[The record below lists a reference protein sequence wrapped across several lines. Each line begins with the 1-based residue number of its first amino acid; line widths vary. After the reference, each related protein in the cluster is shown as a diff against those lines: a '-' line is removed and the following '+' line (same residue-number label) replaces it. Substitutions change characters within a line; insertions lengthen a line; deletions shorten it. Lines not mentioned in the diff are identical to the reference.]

1 MTYKFG
7 NAFKISIPGFEGL
20 IMKENKDGQRRISSV
35 QVIVFGFLMVIIA
48 GAILLWLPISS
59 VEREFTSP
67 IDALFTATTSVCVT
81 GLTTVTTAAHWSM
94 FGKVVILILIQLGGL
109 GVVCVGIGLMLIMK
123 KKITMRERLLIQTAY
138 NLENID
144 GMVRVIKNVSFG
156 AFMAEGIGAVFYA
169 FVFVPDYGWGKGIW
183 YSIFHSVSAF
193 CNAGIDLLGDS
204 SLCMYRDNI
213 VINVVTML
221 LIVTG
226 GIGFIVW
233 WDIKKIFVNSTH
245 TGKIKGQLF
254 KRLSVHSKVA
264 IVTSLICII
273 GGAAVIFIAEYDN
286 PDTLG
291 TMKTGHKI
299 MSSLFESVTTRTAGF
314 ATIPQEL
321 FRDTTYM
328 IILFFMLVGGSP
340 MGTAGGFKTTTL
352 ALIFFSVKSTV
363 KGKKDTEVFGR
374 KIESENIKTALAVLS
389 IISAI
394 VFAAVL
400 LLVAIEPFSLKDIVF
415 ETISAMGTVGL
426 TRGITPM
433 LSTAGKIIICFVMF
447 AGRIGPISL
456 VMAFSIRKKKE
467 NISNMRELAKARILI
482 G

>member
-1 MTYKFG
+1 MREK
-7 NAFKISIPGFEGL
+7 
-20 IMKENKDGQRRISSV
+20 KEGQRRISSV
-35 QVIVFGFLMVIIA
+35 QIIVFGFLMVIIA

-59 VEREFTSP
+59 ADRTFTSP

-94 FGKVVILILIQLGGL
+94 FGKAVILALIQLGGL
-109 GVVCVGIGLMLIMK
+109 GVVCVGIGVMIIMK
-123 KKITMRERLLIQTAY
+123 KRITMRERLLIQTAY

-144 GMVRVIKNVSFG
+144 GMVRVIKNVSLG
-156 AFMAEGIGAVFYA
+156 AFTAEALGAVFYA
-169 FVFVPDYGWGKGIW
+169 FVFVPDYGWIKGIW

-213 VINVVTML
+213 LINVVTMT

-233 WDIKKIFVNSTH
+233 WDIKKTAGNSIR
-245 TGKIKGQLF
+245 TGRWRGQLF
-254 KRLSVHSKVA
+254 KRLSVHSKAAV
-264 IVTSLICII
+264 ITTLICII
-273 GGAAVIFIAEYDN
+273 AGTGLIFLFEFN
-286 PDTLG
+286 NQDTIGNMNVGNKL
-291 TMKTGHKI
+291 
-299 MSSLFESVTTRTAGF
+299 MSSAFEAVTTRTAGF
-314 ATIPQEL
+314 ASIPQEL
-321 FRDTTYM
+321 FRDTTY
-328 IILFFMLVGGSP
+328 IVLLILMLIGGSP

-363 KGKKDTEVFGR
+363 KGKKDTEAFGR
-374 KIESENIKTALAVLS
+374 KIGGENIKTALAVLS
-389 IISAI
+389 IIFAI
-394 VFAAVL
+394 VFAAIVTL
-400 LLVAIEPFSLKDIVF
+400 TAIEPFGLKDIAF
-415 ETISAMGTVGL
+415 ETISAMSTSGL

-433 LSTAGKIIICFVMF
+433 LSSAGKAIICIVMF

-456 VMAFSIRKKKE
+456 VMAFNIRRKRE
-467 NISNMRELAKARILI
+467 NMTNMRELAEARILI

>member
-1 MTYKFG
+1 MREK
-7 NAFKISIPGFEGL
+7 
-20 IMKENKDGQRRISSV
+20 KEGQRRISSV
-35 QVIVFGFLMVIIA
+35 QIIVFGFLMVIIA

-59 VEREFTSP
+59 ADRTFTPP

-94 FGKVVILILIQLGGL
+94 FGKAVILALIQLGGL
-109 GVVCVGIGLMLIMK
+109 GVVCVGIGVMIIMK
-123 KKITMRERLLIQTAY
+123 KRITMRERLLIQTAY

-144 GMVRVIKNVSFG
+144 GMVRVIKNVSLG
-156 AFMAEGIGAVFYA
+156 AFTAEALGVVFYA
-169 FVFVPDYGWGKGIW
+169 FVFVPDYGWIKGIW

-213 VINVVTML
+213 LINVVTMT

-233 WDIKKIFVNSTH
+233 WDIKKTAGNSIR
-245 TGKIKGQLF
+245 TGRWRGQLF
-254 KRLSVHSKVA
+254 KRLSVHSKAAV
-264 IVTSLICII
+264 ITTLICII
-273 GGAAVIFIAEYDN
+273 AGTGLIFLFEFN
-286 PDTLG
+286 NQDTIGSMNVGNKL
-291 TMKTGHKI
+291 
-299 MSSLFESVTTRTAGF
+299 MSSAFEAVTTRTAGF
-314 ATIPQEL
+314 ASIPQEL
-321 FRDTTYM
+321 FRDTTY
-328 IILFFMLVGGSP
+328 IVLLILMLIGGSP

-363 KGKKDTEVFGR
+363 KGKKDTEAFGR
-374 KIESENIKTALAVLS
+374 KIGGENIKTALAVLS
-389 IISAI
+389 IIFAI
-394 VFAAVL
+394 VFVAIVTL
-400 LLVAIEPFSLKDIVF
+400 TAIEPFGLKDIAF
-415 ETISAMGTVGL
+415 ETISAMSTSGL

-433 LSTAGKIIICFVMF
+433 LSSAGKAIICIVMF

-456 VMAFSIRKKKE
+456 VMAFNIRRKRE
-467 NISNMRELAKARILI
+467 NMTNMRELAEARILI